1 MILYLDTSALV
12 KFYVAETGTEEVI
25 KLLND
30 AEYVGSAQITYVE
43 MASAL
48 SKAVRMQ
55 WIKLDEMEKAWGDF
69 LNHWPSFTRITI
81 TTGVVERAAQLARQ
95 YGLRGYDATHLAAAR
110 VWGESLDTQIIVAS
124 FDKELLAG
132 ARAEGLAVWPE

>member
-1 MILYLDTSALV
+1 MILYLDTSALI

-25 KLLND
+25 QLLNNAD
-30 AEYVGSAQITYVE
+30 YVGSALLTYVE

-55 WIKLDEMEKAWGDF
+55 WIKQNEMEKAWEDF
-69 LNHWPSFTRITI
+69 IHHWPSFTRLTI
-81 TTGVVERAAQLARQ
+81 TTGVVERAAQLAKQ

-110 VWGESLDTQIIVAS
+110 LWGESLDKQIVVVS
-124 FDKELLAG
+124 FDKELLTG
-132 ARAEGLAVWPE
+132 AKSEGLAVWPE